1 MDSKDIQ
8 IQNLITMNLQLLE
21 RINFLERRVI
31 ELENRLSKYENP
43 KNSRNSSVPPSKDE
57 NRPQKNQSLRE
68 SSDKKSGGQ
77 PGHKGHTLEMT
88 AHPDVVLNHSPDYC
102 KCCGGDLSEIRAE
115 LSSKRQV
122 IDIPVVRPVC
132 TEHRSYTKI
141 CPCGVRSKA
150 DFPAGVNS
158 SVQYGSGVES
168 MVSYLHSRQYLPYQ
182 RMKELLKDCFGVN
195 LSEGSI
201 DNIIRRFARK
211 ALPLYGKIKDAVS
224 NSAVIGGDETGARV
238 DGSKYWVWTYQTD
251 SFTVLAMS
259 ASRGLKAIKSHFPNG
274 FGNAVLCHDAWRTYF
289 NYRDNLHQLCCA
301 HLLRELNYLEE
312 RYKSGWAT
320 KIKLLLL
327 EAMVLKKTLDKD
339 LSQGQLEAIA
349 VLEQSLD
356 GLLET
361 SLDKSHKEAVS
372 IQKRLVKYRKS
383 ILTFL
388 YHHKVPPDN
397 NASERAIRN
406 VKVKQK
412 VSGQFKSETGAEYF
426 CVIRSIV
433 DTLLKKSLN
442 ILENLT
448 LIAKLEPAE

>member
-8 IQNLITMNLQLLE
+8 IQNLINMNLQLME
-21 RINFLERRVI
+21 RINFLERRI
-31 ELENRLSKYENP
+31 NELENRLSKYENP

-57 NRPQKNQSLRE
+57 NRPPKNQSLRE

-77 PGHKGHTLEMT
+77 PGHKGHTREMT
-88 AHPDVVLNHSPDYC
+88 AHPDVVLEYSPDYC
-102 KCCGGDLSEIRAE
+102 NCCGRDLSDIRAE

-141 CPCGVRSKA
+141 CPCGERAKA
-150 DFPAGVNS
+150 DFPVGVNS
-158 SVQYGSGVES
+158 PVQYGSGLEC

-182 RMKELLKDCFGVN
+182 RMKELLKDCFGLS

-201 DNIIRRFARK
+201 DNIIRRFAGK
-211 ALPLYGKIKDAVS
+211 ALPVYGMLKDAVS
-224 NSAVIGGDETGARV
+224 NSPVIGGDETGARV

-301 HLLRELNYLEE
+301 HLLRELNYIEE
-312 RYKSGWAT
+312 RYRSGWAT

-339 LSQGQLEAIA
+339 LSRGQLEAIA
-349 VLEQSLD
+349 VLEQRLD
-356 GLLET
+356 GILET

-412 VSGQFKSETGAEYF
+412 ISGQFKSERGAEDF
-426 CVIRSIV
+426 CVIRSVV
-433 DTLLKKSLN
+433 DTLIKRSQN